1 MEREIIGNIG
11 GLYMCGYVSIYY
23 KNNNRKF
30 DIKKL
35 AEKINHRG
43 PNNTGIHKEDNIEFA
58 FKRLSIMDLENGIQP
73 LKKDDKTIVFNGEIY
88 NHEQLRNDLIKNGYK
103 FNTKCDTEVLLS
115 SYTEYKEEC
124 LNKLRGMFSFIVYDK
139 SENKLFGARDHFGI
153 KPLYYIDEKDF
164 IAFSSEYKA
173 MIEL

>member
-1 MEREIIGNIG
+1 
-11 GLYMCGYVSIYY
+11 
-23 KNNNRKF
+23 
-30 DIKKL
+30 
-35 AEKINHRG
+35 
-43 PNNTGIHKEDNIEFA
+43 
-58 FKRLSIMDLENGIQP
+58 MDLENGRQP

-139 SENKLFGARDHFGI
+139 SEKNRTI
-153 KPLYYIDEKDF
+153 NEKIITKYGKIFDRHN
-164 IAFSSEYKA
+164 
-173 MIEL
+173 

>member
-35 AEKINHRG
+35 TEKINHRG
-43 PNNTGIHKEDNIEFA
+43 PDHTGIHKEDNIEFA
-58 FKRLSIMDLENGIQP
+58 FKRLSIMDLENGSQP

-153 KPLYYIDEKDF
+153 KPLYYID
-164 IAFSSEYKA
+164 
-173 MIEL
+173 